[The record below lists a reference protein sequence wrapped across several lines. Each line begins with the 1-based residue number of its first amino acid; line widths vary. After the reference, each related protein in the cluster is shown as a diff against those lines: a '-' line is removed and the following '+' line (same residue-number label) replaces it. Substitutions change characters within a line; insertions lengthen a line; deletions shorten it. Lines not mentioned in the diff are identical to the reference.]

1 MDEEETQ
8 KLTDVEGFTE
18 FIEGFD
24 IDEHLT
30 KKLTKIEDLRDEIIL
45 EVKFWLR
52 KMEEIQCLNH

>member
-1 MDEEETQ
+1 MDEEDTQ

-30 KKLTKIEDLRDEIIL
+30 QKLTKIEDIRDEIIL